1 MKLKSSHLTLVVSIG
16 LISISG
22 SAIAIESAEEIYKK
36 GVKIFVHKSIGAII
50 DSTIHY
56 ENGDQEKRAFFLAK
70 KEQNSDKSSILIR
83 FLEPDDI
90 KCTAV
95 LVNKIG
101 DKDKRYAY
109 FPALKRVRIIP
120 ESDKGKEVFGIG
132 ISYEDLGAPQGQFE
146 EPKEIDREGVIHYQL
161 TLVDSSKTSQYLIDS
176 TSYQLKE
183 MNVLKNG
190 DLEKK
195 VVINEIK
202 PYFGDDLITSWNINY
217 PKTNR
222 SIQYSIR
229 PDSITEKLK
238 DSLFHKNKLKR
249 CKF

>member
-1 MKLKSSHLTLVVSIG
+1 MQLKSPLTAILSIT
-16 LISISG
+16 L
-22 SAIAIESAEEIYKK
+22 ATLATPAMSAETAEDIYKK

-56 ENGDQEKRAFFLAK
+56 QSGEQEKRAFFLAK
-70 KEQNSDKSSILIR
+70 KEQSTDKSSILIR

-95 LVNKIG
+95 LVNKDG
-101 DKDKRYAY
+101 DEAKRYAY
-109 FPALKRVRIIP
+109 FPAIKRVRIIP

-132 ISYEDLGAPQGQFE
+132 ISYEDLGIPEGEFE
-146 EPKEIDREGVIHYQL
+146 TPKQIDIDGVQHYQL
-161 TLVDSSKTSQYLIDS
+161 TLIDGNKTSQYTIDS
-176 TSYQLKE
+176 GAYQLKE
-183 MNVLKNG
+183 MKVFKHG
-190 DLEKK
+190 ELEKK
-195 VVINEIK
+195 VIINEIK
-202 PYFGDDLITSWNINY
+202 PYFGDDLITSWDITY

-229 PDSITEKLK
+229 PDSVTEDLK
-238 DSLFHKNKLKR
+238 SSLFHKNKLKR

>member
-1 MKLKSSHLTLVVSIG
+1 MRVKTSDLKLFVALG
-16 LISISG
+16 LITSTSQ
-22 SAIAIESAEEIYKK
+22 AFAIESAEDIYKK

-56 ENGDQEKRAFFLAK
+56 KNGDQEKRAFFLAK
-70 KEQNSDKSSILIR
+70 KEQSEDKSSILIR

-95 LVNKIG
+95 LVNKAG
-101 DKDKRYAY
+101 DEDKRYAY

-132 ISYEDLGAPQGQFE
+132 ISYEDLGVPQGHFE
-146 EPKEIDREGVIHYQL
+146 EPKEIDKEGVIHYQL
-161 TLVDSSKTSQYLIDS
+161 TLVDDNKTSQYLIDS
-176 TSYQLKE
+176 SSYQLKE
-183 MNVLKNG
+183 MNVFKHG
-190 DLEKK
+190 TLEKQ
-195 VVINEIK
+195 VIINEIK
-202 PYFGDDLITSWNINY
+202 PYFGDDLITSWDINY
-217 PKTNR
+217 PQTNR

-229 PDSITEKLK
+229 PDSITENLK
-238 DSLFHKNKLKR
+238 NSLFHKNKLKR

>member
-1 MKLKSSHLTLVVSIG
+1 MKLKSSHLKLVVSLG
-16 LISISG
+16 VISIAG
-22 SAIAIESAEEIYKK
+22 NALAMESAEDIYQK
-36 GVKIFVHKSIGAII
+36 GVKIFVHKSIGAVI
-50 DSTIHY
+50 DSTIQY

-70 KEQNSDKSSILIR
+70 KEQGPEKSSILIR

-95 LVNKIG
+95 LVNKVG
-101 DKDKRYAY
+101 EEDKRYAY

-132 ISYEDLGAPQGQFE
+132 ISYEDLGAPQGKFE
-146 EPKEIDREGVIHYQL
+146 EPKEIDKEGVLHYQL
-161 TLVDSSKTSQYLIDS
+161 TLVDSNKTSQYLIDS

-183 MNVLKNG
+183 MNVFKNG

-195 VVINEIK
+195 IVINEIK
-202 PYFGDDLITSWNINY
+202 PYFGDDLITSWDISY

-229 PDSITEKLK
+229 PDSVTEKLK
-238 DSLFHKNKLKR
+238 NSLFHKNKLKR

>member
-1 MKLKSSHLTLVVSIG
+1 MKLKPSHLKLIVSLGLVSIT
-16 LISISG
+16 SN
-22 SAIAIESAEEIYKK
+22 AIALESAEEIYQK

-70 KEQNSDKSSILIR
+70 KEQSTEKSSILIR

-101 DKDKRYAY
+101 EEDKRYAY

-132 ISYEDLGAPQGQFE
+132 ISYEDLGLPQGKFE
-146 EPKEIDREGVIHYQL
+146 EPKEIDKEGVIHYQL
-161 TLVDSSKTSQYLIDS
+161 TLVDESKTSQYLIDS
-176 TSYQLKE
+176 SSYQLKE
-183 MNVLKNG
+183 MNVFKQG
-190 DLEKK
+190 TLEKQ
-195 VVINEIK
+195 VIINEIK
-202 PYFGDDLITSWNINY
+202 PYFGDDLITSWDINY
-217 PKTNR
+217 PQTNR

-229 PDSITEKLK
+229 PDSITENLK
-238 DSLFHKNKLKR
+238 NSLFHKNKLKR